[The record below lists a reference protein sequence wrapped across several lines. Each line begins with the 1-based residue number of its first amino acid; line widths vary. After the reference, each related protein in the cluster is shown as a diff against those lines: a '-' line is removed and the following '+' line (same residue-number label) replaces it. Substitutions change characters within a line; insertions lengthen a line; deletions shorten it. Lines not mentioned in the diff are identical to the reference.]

1 MNKEQAARLLA
12 SVLGKEVSA
21 TDISLED
28 VVAVGLDGKPLG
40 PTETEGYL
48 IFPTKPVKVLFGKAS
63 YSQIFTFQI
72 KWVECGL
79 ILFCIQMC
87 ITNVY
92 VAREDTGLQNKTWLT
107 GRVL

>member
-28 VVAVGLDGKPLG
+28 VDISLEDVVAVGLDGKPLA

-48 IFPTKPVKVLFGKAS
+48 IFPTKPEKV
-63 YSQIFTFQI
+63 
-72 KWVECGL
+72 
-79 ILFCIQMC
+79 IQFSGQLH
-87 ITNVY
+87 T
-92 VAREDTGLQNKTWLT
+92 LKS
-107 GRVL
+107 

>member
-12 SVLGKEVSA
+12 SVLGKEVSV

-48 IFPTKPVKVLFGKAS
+48 IFPTKPEKV
-63 YSQIFTFQI
+63 
-72 KWVECGL
+72 
-79 ILFCIQMC
+79 IQFSGQLH
-87 ITNVY
+87 T
-92 VAREDTGLQNKTWLT
+92 LKS
-107 GRVL
+107 